1 MLLPLR
7 CRLTN
12 KGRAPP
18 VLRAHLQKE
27 QIMTKKYSLTLVVLL
42 SIVAGGLILLTGRAV
57 SADAP
62 QQAIAAQIIARE
74 KAAHEAWEK
83 KDKAFWADYLAED
96 STAFFSQNPY
106 LESDPKVSFLPKFEQ
121 YTEMMKTLDFQMY
134 NPHVQVY
141 GDTAILTY
149 NASSTVN
156 MAGRTMSYTSKV
168 TSVYVKQGST
178 WRVVHMHESMNPG
191 AQ

>member
-1 MLLPLR
+1 MR
-7 CRLTN
+7 
-12 KGRAPP
+12 K
-18 VLRAHLQKE
+18 HL
-27 QIMTKKYSLTLVVLL
+27 SLFVVLFVL
-42 SIVAGGLILLTGRAV
+42 SVCGLCAVAASNAAAET
-57 SADAP
+57 S

-74 KAAHEAWEK
+74 KAAFDAWQK

-96 STAFFSQNPY
+96 ATAFFSQSPY
-106 LESDPKVSFLPKFEQ
+106 LESDPKTNFLPKFEQ

-134 NPHVQVY
+134 NPRVQAY

-156 MAGRTMSYTSKV
+156 FAGRTMSYTSKV
-168 TSVYVKQGST
+168 TSVYAKQGNT
-178 WRVVHMHESMNPG
+178 WRVVHTHESMNPG